1 MTAKKCTKKRD
12 ARAKLLFYRSKPVAF
27 LPFSLTSPSSL
38 LKLPHSTLLRVHQ
51 RDPIKMTGKA
61 QVTDSPK
68 GAICSICIVNT
79 WGDCADASSV
89 FQSSLASST
98 ASKSQP
104 GSGSGLPFCLL
115 EK

>member
-27 LPFSLTSPSSL
+27 LPFSKTSSL
-38 LKLPHSTLLRVHQ
+38 LKLPNSTLLRVLQ
-51 RDPIKMTGKA
+51 GDVIKIAGKA

-79 WGDCADASSV
+79 CGDCADAFSV
-89 FQSSLASST
+89 FHSSLASST

-104 GSGSGLPFCLL
+104 GSGSGLSFCLL

>member
-27 LPFSLTSPSSL
+27 LPFSNTSPSSL
-38 LKLPHSTLLRVHQ
+38 LKLPNCTLLRVHQ
-51 RDPIKMTGKA
+51 GDLIKMAGKA

-79 WGDCADASSV
+79 WGACVDAFSV

-104 GSGSGLPFCLL
+104 GSGSGHSFCLL
-115 EK
+115 VK

>member
-27 LPFSLTSPSSL
+27 LPFSKTSPSSL
-38 LKLPHSTLLRVHQ
+38 LTLPNCTLLRVHQ
-51 RDPIKMTGKA
+51 GDLIKMTGKA